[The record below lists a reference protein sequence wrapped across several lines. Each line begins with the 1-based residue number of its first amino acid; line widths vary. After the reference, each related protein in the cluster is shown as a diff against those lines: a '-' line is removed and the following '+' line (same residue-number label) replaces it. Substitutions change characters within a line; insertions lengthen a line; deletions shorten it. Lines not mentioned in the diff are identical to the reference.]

1 MHANDD
7 FYNNLVDEICGKINI
22 LRDYVSTTEDDLFMP
37 EGLID
42 SLTDIRDRL
51 ERTKAV
57 KEC

>member
-1 MHANDD
+1 
-7 FYNNLVDEICGKINI
+7 
-22 LRDYVSTTEDDLFMP
+22 LFMP

-57 KEC
+57 EEC